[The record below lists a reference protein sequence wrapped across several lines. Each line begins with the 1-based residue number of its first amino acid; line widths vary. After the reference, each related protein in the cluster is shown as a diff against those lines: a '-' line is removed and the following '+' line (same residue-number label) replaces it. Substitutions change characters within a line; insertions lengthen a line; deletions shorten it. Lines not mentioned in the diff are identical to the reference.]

1 MKKCIPFFL
10 MTSVFVYSQQR
21 MSLEECEES
30 FQKNN
35 LQLLAAQYN
44 ISEAEADIIQAKI
57 WDLPNLSVE
66 LNAIDPENKKI
77 FHIGSTGAKE
87 VGIEQ
92 LFVLGRKRKN
102 EIAFARSNK
111 EIAEMQFQGLL
122 VDLRSQLRS
131 TFYNI
136 LFEQKKEE
144 SLDVQLKYFTDLLNA
159 YKVQTQKGNV
169 SLKDM
174 VRLQAL
180 VINVQND
187 KIEVS
192 NNIIQQK
199 QTLKLLTGSD
209 TEVLPELSDEDMN
222 QQLEKQP
229 LISISELQQKAL
241 ENNADYLT
249 AKKIT
254 QSSELN
260 LKWQKSLSIPDLTI
274 GTRWTQRGAAFD
286 NQLALSFG
294 IPIPLWNKNKGNQ
307 MKAEYQIQENKK
319 TEERLK
325 QELTSQVDTAYQ
337 TWKNQYQ
344 QYFSLKPQDLQDME
358 TVYNGILKNFR
369 KGNISLIEFTDF
381 MESYKQ
387 SILQIYEIQKHIITS
402 AEEINRLTQSK
413 IFY

>member
-1 MKKCIPFFL
+1 M
-10 MTSVFVYSQQR
+10 
-21 MSLEECEES
+21 
-30 FQKNN
+30 
-35 LQLLAAQYN
+35 
-44 ISEAEADIIQAKI
+44 
-57 WDLPNLSVE
+57 
-66 LNAIDPENKKI
+66 
-77 FHIGSTGAKE
+77 
-87 VGIEQ
+87 
-92 LFVLGRKRKN
+92 
-102 EIAFARSNK
+102 
-111 EIAEMQFQGLL
+111 
-122 VDLRSQLRS
+122 
-131 TFYNI
+131 
-136 LFEQKKEE
+136 
-144 SLDVQLKYFTDLLNA
+144 KYFTDLLNA

-209 TEVLPELSDEDMN
+209 TEVLPELSDDNMT

-260 LKWQKSLSIPDLTI
+260 LKWQKSLSVPDLTI

-325 QELTSQVDTAYQ
+325 QELISQVDTAYQ

>member
-1 MKKCIPFFL
+1 
-10 MTSVFVYSQQR
+10 
-21 MSLEECEES
+21 
-30 FQKNN
+30 
-35 LQLLAAQYN
+35 
-44 ISEAEADIIQAKI
+44 
-57 WDLPNLSVE
+57 
-66 LNAIDPENKKI
+66 
-77 FHIGSTGAKE
+77 
-87 VGIEQ
+87 
-92 LFVLGRKRKN
+92 
-102 EIAFARSNK
+102 
-111 EIAEMQFQGLL
+111 MQFQGLL

-209 TEVLPELSDEDMN
+209 TEVLPELSDDNMT

-229 LISISELQQKAL
+229 LISISDLQQKAL

-260 LKWQKSLSIPDLTI
+260 LKWQKSLSVPDLTI

-319 TEERLK
+319 TEERLR
-325 QELTSQVDTAYQ
+325 QELVSQVDTAYQ